1 MFLKLTQIDGGDT
14 RQITVQTEHIMFM
27 YIASTGGTCLM
38 LGTYGAVTVT
48 DKMEDI
54 LMFMDLPQLDIL
66 KVKVGLEEKLKS
78 VTSLQF
84 QLEHQ
89 SKSSVH
95 DTLTL
100 NVLQGQRMAFEEA
113 ISVINENLPENLPF

>member
-1 MFLKLTQIDGGDT
+1 MFLKLTQIEGQD
-14 RQITVQTEHIMFM
+14 RREITLQTEHIMFM
-27 YIASTGGTCLM
+27 YRTSIDGTCLM
-38 LGTYGAVTVT
+38 LTTYGSVEVK

-66 KVKVGLEEKLKS
+66 KARIELEGKLKS

-89 SKSSVH
+89 GKTSVH

-113 ISVINENLPENLPF
+113 IAVLNENLPENLPF

>member
-1 MFLKLTQIDGGDT
+1 MFLKLTRLDGCQI
-14 RQITVQTEHIMFM
+14 VLQTEHIMYM
-27 YIASTGGTCLM
+27 SSSSSGTGLM
-38 LGTYGAVTVT
+38 IMSYGSIEVT

-113 ISVINENLPENLPF
+113 IAMLNENLPENLPF